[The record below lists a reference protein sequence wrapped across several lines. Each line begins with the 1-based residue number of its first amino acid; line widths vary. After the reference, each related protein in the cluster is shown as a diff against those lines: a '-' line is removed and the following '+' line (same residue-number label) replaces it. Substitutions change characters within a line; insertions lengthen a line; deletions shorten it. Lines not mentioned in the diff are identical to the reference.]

1 MLVLGISAY
10 FHDSAAALIQG
21 EDVVAAVQEERF
33 SRLRHDS
40 AFPAKAIISCLSQ
53 ANLSPE
59 SIEAIVF
66 YDKPMLK
73 FDRLL
78 ETYLNAAPKGFQ
90 SFRKAMP
97 VWLREKLF
105 LRDLL
110 VKELRALGFPKGIE
124 SKIKFSNHHLSHAA
138 SAFYPSPFADAAIL
152 TIDGVGEW
160 STTSIAH
167 GRSNEITTL
176 KEIHFPHSLGLLYSA
191 FTAYCGFTVNSG
203 EYKLMGLAPYGN
215 PVFAD
220 LILKELI
227 SVEEDG
233 SFALNMAYFN
243 YTTGLTMFNASFETL
258 MGGPARKAEG
268 ELTQHYKD
276 VAASIQSVTETVV
289 AKLAKHALE
298 ITGSSHLCLAGGVAL
313 NCVANGFLRKEKV
326 AEEIWVQPAAGDAGG
341 ALGAAL
347 AYFYAASKANRIPKL
362 PDGISYAY
370 LGPSFDD
377 AAVKNELDALAA
389 KYQFLDFD
397 EICKKTALGIS
408 EGKAAGWFQ
417 DRMEFGPRAL
427 GNRSILADPRDPHMQ
442 RNLNLKIKYRESF
455 RPFAPAVLEDEVQ
468 HWFEYTQSD
477 PYMLFTTQVLEE
489 KRNQLP
495 AITHVDGSA
504 RVQTVTTEGNAKFY
518 QLVKEFEKITGCP
531 VLINTSFNLR
541 GEPIV
546 QSPADAYRCFMSNE
560 LDLLVV
566 GNFLLY
572 KTEQPAENRLE
583 PSLGAD

>member
-10 FHDSAAALIQG
+10 FHDSAAAILRGG
-21 EDVVAAVQEERF
+21 EIIAAVQEERF

-40 AFPAKAIISCLSQ
+40 AFPSKAIASCLTQ
-53 ANLSPE
+53 AGVSPE
-59 SIEAIVF
+59 NIEAVVF

-78 ETYLNAAPKGFQ
+78 ETYLNAAPKGFH

-160 STTSIAH
+160 STTSIAV
-167 GRSNEITTL
+167 GRGNEITTL

-215 PVFAD
+215 PVFTD

-227 SVEEDG
+227 SVKPDG
-233 SFALNMAYFN
+233 SYTLNMEYFN
-243 YTTGLTMFNASFETL
+243 YTTGLTMFHQKFETL
-258 MGGPARKAEG
+258 LGEAARKPEG

-276 VAASIQSVTETVV
+276 VAASIQKVTETVV
-289 AKLAKHALE
+289 TQLAKHALD
-298 ITGSSHLCLAGGVAL
+298 ITASSHLCLAGGVAL
-313 NCVANGFLRKEKV
+313 NCVANGVLRNAKI
-326 AEEIWVQPAAGDAGG
+326 ADNIWVQPAAGDAGG

-347 AYFYAASKANRIPKL
+347 AYYYAASKTNRIPKL
-362 PDGISYAY
+362 PDSMKFAY
-370 LGPSFDD
+370 LGPSIDD
-377 AAVKNELDALAA
+377 AAIKNELDAAGA
-389 KYQFLDFD
+389 NYHFLDFD
-397 EICKKTALGIS
+397 EVCKKTAVGIA
-408 EGKAAGWFQ
+408 GGMAVGWFQ
-417 DRMEFGPRAL
+417 DSMEFGPRAL
-427 GNRSILADPRDPHMQ
+427 GNRSILADPRDENMQ
-442 RNLNLKIKYRESF
+442 RTLNLKIKFRESF
-455 RPFAPAVLEDEVQ
+455 RPFAPAVLESEAQ
-468 HWFEYTQSD
+468 HWFQSSHSD
-477 PYMLFTTQVLEE
+477 PYMLFTAQVLEE

-504 RVQTVTTEGNAKFY
+504 RVQTLTQEGNAKFH
-518 QLVKEFEKITGCP
+518 QLLVEFQKITGCP

-546 QSPADAYRCFMSNE
+546 QSPTDAYRCFMSNE

-566 GNFLLY
+566 GNYLMY
-572 KTEQPAENRLE
+572 KTEQPAENRLQ
-583 PSLGAD
+583 PALGAD